1 MPIFDA
7 AWLVVG
13 VPIVLILLVV
23 VIAGAGKFVDRLVVA
38 RDAGNRSI

>member
-1 MPIFDA
+1 MPVYDA

-23 VIAGAGKFVDRLVVA
+23 VIAGAGKVA
-38 RDAGNRSI
+38 RQVGRGKGRKK